1 MGRPF
6 LISTKGRDVM
16 DKELLYRTIE
26 EKAPVITGLSDR
38 IWEYAELSMM
48 EVQSAADYISVLKA
62 EGFQVRENLCGIA
75 TAFSGSYGS
84 GKPVIGFLGE
94 FDALSGLSQ
103 IAGLDQPMPI
113 MDGAC
118 GHGCGHNLLG
128 AGSLGAAIAV
138 KKAIEDGLLSG
149 TVVFYGCP
157 GEEGC
162 AGKTF
167 MARDGMFRDL
177 DAALTWHPGDTNEIT
192 IGSNAASI
200 QMEYHFSGISSH
212 AADDPWNGR
221 SALDAAELMNVGV
234 QFLREHMRP
243 KESIHYSFADA
254 GSLSPNVV
262 QSSATLIYM
271 IRSESVRT
279 AKSLARRV
287 DDIARG
293 AALMTGT
300 SVTSHQIDGT
310 ANTLSNGV
318 LEQLLHDN
326 MAAAPLPEYTEEEI
340 ILAKQMKA
348 TFAPGPLPG
357 LLTNEDPRL
366 RKIVTEKTQNGHLAM
381 NNFVFPYLPSYKFSP
396 GSTDVGDVSWLTPTA
411 QFTTAVWPSGSPGHS
426 WQNVSVG
433 RTSLA
438 HKGMLLAAKIL
449 AATAADL
456 MEQPE
461 LLARAREEF
470 DFTAAEGYDCPIGP
484 EVVPV
489 IG

>member
-1 MGRPF
+1 
-6 LISTKGRDVM
+6 M
-16 DKELLYRTIE
+16 DKTYLYQAVE
-26 EKAPVITGLSDR
+26 EKAPVITGLSDK

-48 EVQSAADYISVLKA
+48 EAKSAAEYVAVLKA
-62 EGFQVRENLCGIA
+62 EGFRVQENLCGIS
-75 TAFSGSYGS
+75 TAFSGSFGC

-103 IAGLDQPMPI
+103 AAGVSQPQPLTE
-113 MDGAC
+113 GGC

-128 AGSLGAAIAV
+128 AGALGAAIAV
-138 KKAIEDGLLSG
+138 KKAIEAGHLQG

-200 QMEYHFSGISSH
+200 QMEYRFSGNAAH

-243 KESIHYSFADA
+243 KESVHYSFSDA
-254 GSLSPNVV
+254 GGISPNVV
-262 QSSATLIYM
+262 QPTATLIYM
-271 IRSESVRT
+271 IRGETVRT
-279 AKSLARRV
+279 AKALARRV
-287 DDIARG
+287 DDIAKG

-300 SVTSHQIDGT
+300 TVTSHQIDGT
-310 ANTLSNGV
+310 ANTLSNSI

-326 MAAAPLPEYTEEEI
+326 LTTAPLPEYTQEEI
-340 ILAKQMKA
+340 LFARRMKA
-348 TFAPGPLPG
+348 TFASSSLPG
-357 LLTNEDPRL
+357 LLSNEDPRL
-366 RKIVTEKTQNGHLAM
+366 RKLVIQKTEHGRKAIND
-381 NNFVFPYLPSYKFSP
+381 FVFPYVPSYKFSP

-411 QFTTAVWPSGSPGHS
+411 QFTAVTWPSGCPGHS
-426 WQNVSVG
+426 WQIVSCG
-433 RTSLA
+433 KTALA
-438 HKGMLLAAKIL
+438 HKGTLLAAKVL
-449 AATAADL
+449 AGAAADL
-456 MEQPE
+456 MENPA
-461 LLARAREEF
+461 LLAQVRNEF
-470 DFTAAEGYDCPIGP
+470 ELTAADGYDCPIGP